1 MENPA
6 ASPLLALSNVSVQF
20 PDEGG
25 VASFAV
31 HNANLDLKGGEILG
45 VAGES
50 GSGKTQL
57 LMAIMGLTPRSA
69 RLSGNLVFKGEELL
83 HARRQRL
90 RELRGNRIAL
100 VFQDPMTAL
109 NPYLTIGRQM
119 TEVLEYHGGHSRAA
133 ARVRVLAMLESV
145 GIDNPSLRIGQYP
158 HQLSGGM
165 RQRVMLGMALL
176 CEPDL
181 LLADEP
187 TTALDVTVQAQ
198 VLDLLLELRARL
210 GTAILLVTH
219 DLGVLARV
227 ADRIA
232 VMQAGNIVEQ
242 AEVTALFAAPQHPY
256 TRMLLDSAR
265 RLDAGSA

>member
-1 MENPA
+1 MTSTA
-6 ASPLLALSNVSVQF
+6 TAPLLALSNVSVQF
-20 PDEGG
+20 ADKEGT
-25 VASFAV
+25 AAFAV
-31 HNANLDLKGGEILG
+31 HNASLDMQAGEILG
-45 VAGES
+45 IAGES

-57 LMAIMGLTPRSA
+57 LMAIMGLSPRGA

-83 HARRQRL
+83 HAQRQRL
-90 RELRGNRIAL
+90 RELRGNRIAF

-109 NPYLTIGRQM
+109 NPYLTVGRQM
-119 TEVLEYHGGHSRAA
+119 TEVLEFHGGAKRSAA
-133 ARVRVLAMLESV
+133 IARSLAMLEAV
-145 GIDNPSLRIGQYP
+145 GIGDPRLRLQQYP
-158 HQLSGGM
+158 HELSGGM
-165 RQRVMLGMALL
+165 RQRVMIGMALL

-227 ADRIA
+227 ADRIV
-232 VMQAGNIVEQ
+232 VMQSGNIVEQ
-242 AEVTALFAAPQHPY
+242 AEVSALFATPQHAY
-256 TRMLLDSAR
+256 TRMLLDAAR
-265 RLDAGSA
+265 RLETGSV